1 MSFVKPSF
9 FILSLRPGVR
19 KISSA
24 ARTTKIKF
32 LLLANHKIINE
43 AQRPINDPL
52 DWVSKVAVVVNR
64 KQAIN
69 NIL

>member
-1 MSFVKPSF
+1 M
-9 FILSLRPGVR
+9 PGVR

-32 LLLANHKIINE
+32 LLLAKHKIINE

>member
-1 MSFVKPSF
+1 M
-9 FILSLRPGVR
+9 PGVR

-32 LLLANHKIINE
+32 LLLAKYKIINE
-43 AQRPINDPL
+43 APRPINDPL
-52 DWVSKVAVVVNR
+52 DWVSKVVAVVTR
-64 KQAIN
+64 KQVKN

>member
-1 MSFVKPSF
+1 M
-9 FILSLRPGVR
+9 PGVR

-32 LLLANHKIINE
+32 LLLAEHKIINE
-43 AQRPINDPL
+43 APRPIKDPL
-52 DWVSKVAVVVNR
+52 DWVSKVAAIVIR